1 MFIMSNT
8 PKEQLKNATD
18 TNHKSTDNS
27 SNSNSTKNTDDT
39 NSTKNT
45 HDNKDDKS
53 QSDNKNSTSML
64 IDDKNNKD
72 TEFNNIN
79 VNDIFFIII

>member
-27 SNSNSTKNTDDT
+27 SNSNSTKNI
-39 NSTKNT
+39 SAK
-45 HDNKDDKS
+45 K
-53 QSDNKNSTSML
+53 L
-64 IDDKNNKD
+64 EIP
-72 TEFNNIN
+72 
-79 VNDIFFIII
+79 IISEKYFLENLLKKF